1 MKTDNNLIPV
11 LVCALAIFILSVMD
25 AVMKSLVLSIGVY
38 STILWRC
45 TLASVVAGAA
55 WSAGPRIW
63 PSPRVMRLHVLRA
76 ITVGCV
82 LVLFFWG
89 LARLPLAEA
98 IALSFIA
105 PLIALFMAALLLSER
120 IRKAAIWASVGGM
133 AGVAIIMAGQL
144 GQSTYDE
151 GALLGTGAVLVST
164 VFYAYNLILAR
175 QQALVAKPIEISF
188 FQNLALSVVLGL
200 AGPWLAVAAPVE
212 LWPGIAA
219 ATALSLSG
227 ILLMSWA
234 YARAEAAAADSDGV
248 YGLRLGDFA
257 GLVHVRRNSRLD
269 DAGRRRPDHRRLPD
283 RRARQA
289 GPGRTYRAGRCVET
303 YPCFDFRK
311 GMV

>member
-1 MKTDNNLIPV
+1 MKTDTPLIPV
-11 LVCALAIFILSVMD
+11 LACALAIFLLSVMD
-25 AVMKSLVLSIGVY
+25 AVMKGLVLGIGVY

-55 WSAGPRIW
+55 WSTGPRIW
-63 PSPRVMRLHVLRA
+63 PSPRVMKLHVLRA
-76 ITVGCV
+76 AMVGCV
-82 LVLFFWG
+82 LLLFFWG

-105 PLIALFMAALLLSER
+105 PLIALFMAAVLLGER
-120 IRKAAIWASVGGM
+120 IRRTAIWASVGGM
-133 AGVAIIMAGQL
+133 TGVAIIMAGQL
-144 GQSTYDE
+144 GQSTYND
-151 GALLGTGAVLVST
+151 GALLGIAAVLAST

-188 FQNLALSVVLGL
+188 FQNLALTVILGL

-234 YARAEAAAADSDGV
+234 YARAEAQRLIPMEYTAFVWAILLGWFMFGEAVGWTTLAGAALIIVGCLIAARTKPE
-248 YGLRLGDFA
+248 LAEPIEPA
-257 GLVHVRRNSRLD
+257 GI
-269 DAGRRRPDHRRLPD
+269 
-283 RRARQA
+283 
-289 GPGRTYRAGRCVET
+289 
-303 YPCFDFRK
+303 
-311 GMV
+311 